1 MDAANQVLAGHLQRH
16 NRRFA
21 IPAVDPEAAW
31 RPRPRSLDQ
40 LFCFKLHRVVALD
53 HTVRFGSQLIDITRP
68 CW

>member
-40 LFCFKLHRVVALD
+40 LFCFKFHRVVALN
-53 HTVRFGSQLIDITRP
+53 HTMRFASQLINITRP